1 MDKQLGQRIVGAI
14 LLLLLAAIVT
24 PFLLRSPE
32 QVRVA
37 LDMELPPPPEAP
49 TLPIVPA
56 VSDEDVAEAE
66 LRIDEERDQVRREG
80 EQVLAVTPDDDTSDA
95 DADEAPPPES
105 AAEVSREA
113 PREDPPLSGWAVQ
126 VGSFS
131 RAEGATEL
139 ASRLR
144 DAGYRAFTQPFDQ
157 GDQRLHR
164 VFLGP
169 ELQRDRAAELRERIA
184 ADEAFGL
191 QGLVVSVGP

>member
-56 VSDEDVAEAE
+56 VSDEEVAEAE
-66 LRIDEERDQVRREG
+66 LRIDEERDQVRRDG
-80 EQVLAVTPDDDTSDA
+80 EQLLAVTPDDTADA
-95 DADEAPPPES
+95 DADAAPPPEP
-105 AAEVSREA
+105 AAEA

>member
-56 VSDEDVAEAE
+56 VSDEEVAEAE
-66 LRIDEERDQVRREG
+66 LRIDEERDQVRRDG
-80 EQVLAVTPDDDTSDA
+80 EQVLAVTPDDTADA
-95 DADEAPPPES
+95 DADADADAAPPPEP
-105 AAEVSREA
+105 AAEA

-169 ELQRDRAAELRERIA
+169 ELQRDRAAALRERIA